1 MKKLYFMFI
10 LALLLGCGNNN
21 ASTEEVSEVVTEET
35 AATTAQVS
43 DDIISDILQAIPSP
57 LEISFLIKEVGTKY
71 NSTNLNSI
79 DLVSNYNTSY
89 QQALNLGTYAT
100 DLGYANLY
108 GKNQDVL
115 SFLNC
120 VKKLADNLN
129 IGQFFDYETIRQ
141 LASNSGNVD
150 ALLQLTQQNFEK
162 INYHLREKKQENLSI
177 LILTGGWVEA
187 IYLTSLVHQETKN
200 KQLKEKIGEQK
211 VVLEQIL
218 MVLEIYKTKP
228 NFSTLINDLK
238 ELQKVYNGVEMKT
251 IVGKTRTVEKNGELI
266 VETETQTVVNISD
279 DDVQKI
285 TSLVKSIRNKIVK

>member
-35 AATTAQVS
+35 VATTAQVS

-238 ELQKVYNGVEMKT
+238 ELQKVYNSVEMKT